1 MFDFEK
7 RISISTSSKMKL
19 SILICLVILIIGI
32 TSVCA
37 ITHEHK
43 YSATHH
49 SKLHHVP
56 LIVGQGEDKD
66 RHPLSILSLQNQHK
80 KMYIIK
86 TVLNL

>member
-1 MFDFEK
+1 
-7 RISISTSSKMKL
+7 MKL

-56 LIVGQGEDKD
+56 LIVGQGEDKGTGI
-66 RHPLSILSLQNQHK
+66 HCQS
-80 KMYIIK
+80 
-86 TVLNL
+86 